1 MNSLGFHCSMLYLC
15 GAPYS
20 LSDKNKKKTKNRKQK
35 QKTSLKWCI
44 SLLHKAL
51 LHCPLLSFLY
61 AAWKVRPRSPRVA
74 WVKAP
79 RKGSWQLLLIFF
91 FHLECSSSSTSYY
104 VRAAC
109 AQGSCPHAQGSCPH
123 TQEVQ
128 GEISECAW
136 QGLRYLSGLAA
147 PCSASSSLSIS
158 TRHSRFGNKA
168 IFYHQLHTFF
178 LLCSWLYNGES
189 EPRQQATVLRW
200 YFSGN

>member
-1 MNSLGFHCSMLYLC
+1 MELPTVYQT
-15 GAPYS
+15 
-20 LSDKNKKKTKNRKQK
+20 KTKTKNRKQK

-51 LHCPLLSFLY
+51 FHFPLLSFPY
-61 AAWKVRPRSPRVA
+61 AAWKVRPHSPRVA

-79 RKGSWQLLLIFF
+79 RKGSMSWQLLLIFF

-109 AQGSCPHAQGSCPH
+109 AQGSCPH
-123 TQEVQ
+123 TQEVH

-136 QGLRYLSGLAA
+136 QGLHYLSGLAT
-147 PCSASSSLSIS
+147 PCSVSSSLSIS

-178 LLCSWLYNGES
+178 LLCSWLNNRES
-189 EPRQQATVLRW
+189 EPRQQATLLRW